1 MAKQDIDAGTAFQ
14 HLSAQMAASGEAYAA
29 LTNQMSNLTSAI
41 GAHGISQ
48 FITPFEGEPAKFKPW
63 VKSIEK
69 YALLTKLTDERTI
82 YVAYQSARGG
92 VSDFISR
99 LINVPG
105 QTWANLKAELTAR
118 FAEITDHMQAFSLL
132 RKVRQ
137 GSTENVQLYA
147 ERLLALARDAF
158 EGQDGNNN
166 AVERQLIGFFAD
178 GLYHDYL
185 RIKVMRDNPTTFQ
198 QAVRSALNEQNLRK
212 RFQLRSGREFG
223 RDRPPTG
230 RQDEP
235 MEVDHYR
242 PPRRCY
248 KCNRPG
254 HTAANCRQRTVQRT
268 NVSAVNI
275 SEQEQNA
282 NRPRRRPDIVCY
294 RCHKVGHIRAECTT
308 RMGNQSNQGN

>member
-14 HLSAQMAASGEAYAA
+14 HLSAQMAASGDAYAA
-29 LTNQMSNLTSAI
+29 LTNQMSHLTSAI

-48 FITPFEGEPAKFKPW
+48 FITPFEGDPTKFKAW
-63 VKSIEK
+63 IKSIEK

-82 YVAYQSARGG
+82 YVAYQSSRGG

-118 FAEITDHMQAFSLL
+118 FAEISDHMQAFSLL

-137 GSTENVQLYA
+137 GSSENVQLYA

-158 EGQDGNNN
+158 EGQDGNNV

-178 GLYHDYL
+178 GLHHDYL

-223 RDRPPTG
+223 RDRQSSG

-242 PPRRCY
+242 PPRRCF
-248 KCNRPG
+248 KCHRQG
-254 HTAANCRQRTVQRT
+254 HTAANCRQRTVERQSV
-268 NVSAVNI
+268 NAVNNE
-275 SEQEQNA
+275 SEQNA
-282 NRPRRRPDIVCY
+282 NKLRRRPNIVCY
-294 RCHKVGHIRAECTT
+294 RCHKVGHIRAEC
-308 RMGNQSNQGN
+308 NQRDNQTNQGN